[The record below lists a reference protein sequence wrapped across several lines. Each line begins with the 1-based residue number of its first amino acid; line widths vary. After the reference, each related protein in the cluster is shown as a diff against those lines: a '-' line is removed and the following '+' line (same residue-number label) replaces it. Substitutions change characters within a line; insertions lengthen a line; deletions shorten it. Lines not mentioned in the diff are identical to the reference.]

1 MIDFSDK
8 WDELRGD
15 EKRSERIRIAPDHHL
30 DLFVG
35 FSDIGN
41 RTFILESPESFSD
54 KNDTY
59 NFENIRI
66 ESEVFEGY
74 ERLTL
79 ELNSNELK
87 DLFISICIDLV
98 NASDGAAT
106 LPGAIGIFFNRLSR
120 WAKLLKERKN
130 RGLSE
135 SEQLGLLGELSFLC
149 CLLDQTDINKSTLI
163 RGWRGPEGD
172 TKDTTIGSVTT
183 EIKAKLNSSRNSVSI
198 SSLDQLE
205 ILDRD
210 LYLAVYYFSPA
221 ENGLSL
227 ASVVDSLII
236 KLGVNTSEARDFL
249 RKLFLTGFD
258 SDAEYAN
265 FFYNNTH
272 NNFYEV
278 NDSFPRLVRSELSP
292 AIIRA
297 TYEIDCTQISEHV
310 VEKSVVLGKLNG

>member
-1 MIDFSDK
+1 MIDFSHK

-15 EKRSERIRIAPDHHL
+15 DIRAERVRIAPDHHL

-35 FSDIGN
+35 FSDLGN
-41 RTFILESPESFSD
+41 RTFILESSELFSD
-54 KNDTY
+54 KNETY

-79 ELNSNELK
+79 ELSSNELK
-87 DLFISICIDLV
+87 DLFTSICIDLV
-98 NASDGAAT
+98 NASEAAET
-106 LPGAIGIFFNRLSR
+106 LPGAISIFFTRLSR

-149 CLLDQTDINKSTLI
+149 CLINETSINKSSLI

-172 TKDTTIGSVTT
+172 TKDTSIGSITT
-183 EIKAKLNSSRNSVSI
+183 EIKAKLNSSRNSIII

-205 ILDRD
+205 IQEREV
-210 LYLAVYYFSPA
+210 YLAVYYFSPA
-221 ENGLSL
+221 ESGISL
-227 ASVVDSLII
+227 ASLADSLII

-249 RKLFLTGFD
+249 RKLFLTGYD
-258 SDAEYAN
+258 SNAEYAH
-265 FFYNNTH
+265 FLYNNTQTT
-272 NNFYEV
+272 FYQV
-278 NDSFPRLVRSELSP
+278 TDNFPRLVRSELSP
-292 AIIRA
+292 AIVRA
-297 TYEIDCTQISEHV
+297 SYELDCTQIAEHEI
-310 VEKSVVLGKLNG
+310 EKSTLLGRLDG